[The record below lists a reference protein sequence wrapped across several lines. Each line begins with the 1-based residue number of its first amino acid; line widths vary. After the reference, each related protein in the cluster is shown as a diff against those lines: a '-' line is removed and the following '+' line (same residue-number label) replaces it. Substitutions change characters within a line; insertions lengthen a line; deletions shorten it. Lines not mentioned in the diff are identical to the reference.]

1 MRLSLVCFLASL
13 VPNGDNAADA
23 ADGAAGAA
31 AAARES
37 HPQQRRR
44 LRRTAETGTTAA
56 VAVAE
61 EDEEEDDDDDEE
73 EDDDAREDLR
83 SSSSAL
89 CTERADATFVNS
101 FRNVRPCKWLYG
113 RTAER
118 RALECGGSWG
128 GDASAS
134 ARATCPVAC
143 GRCPVIGT
151 LHAVEGRDCSRERR
165 CGPCQSDCDS
175 GGYWL

>member
-56 VAVAE
+56 VAE
-61 EDEEEDDDDDEE
+61 EQQQQQEEEN
-73 EDDDAREDLR
+73 DDAGEDLR
-83 SSSSAL
+83 SSSTL

-101 FRNVRPCKWLYG
+101 FHNVRPCRWLYG
-113 RTAER
+113 RSAER

-128 GDASAS
+128 GASAS
-134 ARATCPVAC
+134 ARAACPVAC

>member
-37 HPQQRRR
+37 HPQPRRR
-44 LRRTAETGTTAA
+44 LRRTAEAGTAAA

-61 EDEEEDDDDDEE
+61 EDEEEDDDDEE

-101 FRNVRPCKWLYG
+101 FRNVRPCRWLYG
-113 RTAER
+113 RSAER

-151 LHAVEGRDCSRERR
+151 RHAVAGRDCSRERR